1 MKINYKY
8 LSTFIV
14 LFAVEVYIA
23 MFVHDEII
31 RPFIGDVLVVG
42 VLYFFIRSFI
52 IKKIRYLTIYVFLF
66 ACFIEIC
73 QYFNLVSILHME
85 NIKVAKIILG
95 STFDLNDIFCYL
107 VGTIILL
114 AFERK
119 LNK

>member
-8 LSTFIV
+8 LSTFII

-52 IKKIRYLTIYVFLF
+52 IKVRYLAIYVFLF

-107 VGTIILL
+107 VGTIMLL
-114 AFERK
+114 VFERT